1 MSASTSEGPDP
12 EKGRRHPDMD
22 HHTAASPP
30 AAPASPD
37 PVASP
42 APGHD
47 DIPDGGVEAWLQV
60 LGSWVILVDT
70 WGLVNTFGVFQA
82 YYERE
87 LLTGVSASD
96 ISWVGSLQ
104 GALLMMGG
112 AISGPLYDAGY
123 FKHELLVGIFLIVLG
138 QFMTSLATQYWHIV
152 LAQGICIGIGCGLT
166 FLPSTAILSQYF
178 HRRRAFV
185 MGIASTG
192 SPLAG
197 VLLPIAFARLEP
209 RIGFGWTC
217 RVFAF
222 VLLALSVIPAVFM
235 HARAPP
241 SGKMRSIVDM
251 SAFKDGAFV
260 LIMAGSFFG
269 FLTLYVAFFYIQLF
283 AVRHGIGP
291 EHFAPYFVTLLNAG
305 SIPGRVVPNY
315 LADKLG
321 ALNVMLAVLVSSA
334 VMMWAWLGIDNFGG
348 LVVFALLYGLFSGG
362 VVSMT
367 PTVVVKLTKDM
378 SRVGTRMGMLMF
390 ASGTTLLIG
399 TPIAG
404 AILGDFARTRWLATI
419 GYGAA
424 GLTMSCLCFGGAKGV
439 LIKKLGAGASWK

>member
-1 MSASTSEGPDP
+1 MSASTSDGSDP
-12 EKGRRHPDMD
+12 EKGQPRANDVDD
-22 HHTAASPP
+22 HADAVPVSVPGP
-30 AAPASPD
+30 AAPAS
-37 PVASP
+37 
-42 APGHD
+42 PGHD
-47 DIPDGGVEAWLQV
+47 DIPDGGTEAWLQV
-60 LGSWVILVDT
+60 LGSWAILVDT

-87 LLTGVSASD
+87 LLSGVSASD

-112 AISGPLYDAGY
+112 IISGPLFDAGY

-138 QFMTSLATQYWHIV
+138 QFMTSLATKYWHIV
-152 LAQGICIGIGCGLT
+152 IAQGVCIGLGCGLT

-197 VLLPIAFARLEP
+197 MLFPIAFARLEP
-209 RIGFGWTC
+209 SIGFGWTC
-217 RVFAF
+217 RVIAF
-222 VLLALSVIPAVFM
+222 ILLALSIVPAVFM
-235 HARAPP
+235 HARTPP
-241 SGKMRSIVDM
+241 SGQMRSLVDM
-251 SAFKDGAFV
+251 SAFKDASFCF
-260 LIMAGSFFG
+260 IMAGSFFG
-269 FLTLYVAFFYIQLF
+269 FLTLYVAFFYIQVF
-283 AVRHGIGP
+283 AVRHSIGP
-291 EHFAPYFVTLLNAG
+291 EHFAPYFVTILNAG

-321 ALNVMLAVLVSSA
+321 ALNVMLAVLFSSA
-334 VMMWAWLGIDNFGG
+334 VVMWGWIGITNFAG

-367 PTVVVKLTKDM
+367 PTVVVKLTTDM

-404 AILGDFARTRWLATI
+404 AILGDFSRARWLATI

-424 GLTMSCLCFGGAKGV
+424 GLTMSVVCFGAAKVV
-439 LIKKLGAGASWK
+439 LVRKLGAGASWK